1 MISENTIYRI
11 KKVFKRIAIGICII
25 SLILSIFFG
34 SMLHQRNCEIEQL
47 TNTID
52 SLETIENSLR
62 AQTAISISSTVKIE
76 TKNIFSINKTEAQ
89 AIAHSISEI
98 TRGEILDSIY
108 ERKRFTEKN
117 SKMVQD

>member
-1 MISENTIYRI
+1 
-11 KKVFKRIAIGICII
+11 
-25 SLILSIFFG
+25 
-34 SMLHQRNCEIEQL
+34 MLHQRNCEIEQL

-52 SLETIENSLR
+52 SLENIENSLR